1 MTAQTTTGNEA
12 LDQVVARS
20 HWLLRIAWAA
30 VFLHMGVSKFL
41 GAGIGGFAEMMGLPF
56 AVAVLV
62 ALGELAAGVLVLA
75 GAWLGNGLGGWA
87 TRLGALAGIPILVG
101 AIVMV
106 HWGQWHFAAS
116 ESHPMGGM
124 AFQVTLL
131 LLGIYML
138 VRGNRL

>member
-1 MTAQTTTGNEA
+1 MTGRTMMGDGSLAQLVGN
-12 LDQVVARS
+12 S

-41 GAGIGGFAEMMGLPF
+41 GGGISGFAEMMGLPI
-56 AVAVLV
+56 AVALLV
-62 ALGELAAGVLVLA
+62 ALGELAAGVLVPA
-75 GAWLGNGLGGWA
+75 GAWLGNRLGEWV
-87 TRLGALAGIPILVG
+87 TRLGALAGIPILIG

-131 LLGIYML
+131 LLGIYIL
-138 VRGNRL
+138 IRGNDL